1 MNFFKNKFMFS
12 GYSLLYQPWVCLL
25 FEAME
30 GVTSSL
36 TFTAVVTY
44 AARLSNTSTDSS
56 IQGLIGGIYYGV
68 GK

>member
-1 MNFFKNKFMFS
+1 MFS